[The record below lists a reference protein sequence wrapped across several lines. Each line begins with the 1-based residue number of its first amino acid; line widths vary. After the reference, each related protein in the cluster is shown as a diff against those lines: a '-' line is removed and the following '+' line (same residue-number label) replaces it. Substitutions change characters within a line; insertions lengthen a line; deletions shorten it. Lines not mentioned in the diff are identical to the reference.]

1 MSDKPTVF
9 GDFAIRAK
17 ERIELR
23 KKQRTKKLFVGA
35 VGVEITVRGLTEQ
48 EIIDCTEFSDNSLI
62 NDKYTMY
69 MACRELQENAKSLVD
84 NGVIKNHYDICDMF
98 SSADRHVIV
107 ETILELSG
115 LNEQSTVKPVDEIE
129 EVKN

>member
-9 GDFAIRAK
+9 GDFARRAK

-84 NGVIKNHYDICDMF
+84 SGVIKNHYDICDMF
-98 SSADRHVIV
+98 SGADRRVIV
-107 ETILELSG
+107 EMILELSG

>member
-9 GDFAIRAK
+9 GDFATRAK

-84 NGVIKNHYDICDMF
+84 SGVIKNHYDICDMF
-98 SSADRHVIV
+98 SSADRRVIV
-107 ETILELSG
+107 EAILELSG
-115 LNEQSTVKPVDEIE
+115 LNEESTVKPVDEIE